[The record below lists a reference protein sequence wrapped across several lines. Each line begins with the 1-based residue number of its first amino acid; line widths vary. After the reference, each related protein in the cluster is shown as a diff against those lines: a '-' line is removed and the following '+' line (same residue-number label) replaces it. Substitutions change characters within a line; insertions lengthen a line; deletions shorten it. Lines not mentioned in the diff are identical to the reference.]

1 MSVLLFIIRKSTGR
15 KLAVIA
21 LACLIGIAGGLLIEP
36 VAGLVSGRLRPIA
49 RVEVPSKAVALTFDI
64 TFGENTPGLVLEAL
78 NRHGARG
85 TFFVTG
91 PWASSHKEQV
101 KQMVSSKHEVG
112 SMGYWFEGATN
123 LTRERVIDSIKRA
136 STTIA
141 DLTGKSPIAFRP
153 PGGTYDDLL
162 ISVAMENGQYTV
174 MWSLDAMDW
183 KNPGADVVIKR
194 VVNNVKPG
202 DIVRFVASDSSRQTH
217 LALPA
222 IIMAL
227 REKGYELLTVSD
239 LLRLSSS

>member
-1 MSVLLFIIRKSTGR
+1 MLLFVVRKSTGR
-15 KLAVIA
+15 KLLILA
-21 LACLIGIAGGLLIEP
+21 LAGLVVAAGGLLVEP
-36 VAGLVSGRLRPIA
+36 MARLVSGRLRPIA

-78 NRHGARG
+78 NRHQAKA

-101 KQMVSSKHEVG
+101 KQMLAAKHEVG
-112 SMGYWFEGATN
+112 SMGYWFEDSRN
-123 LTRERVIDSIKRA
+123 LTRERIVDSIRRA
-136 STTIA
+136 SSTIA
-141 DLTGKSPIAFRP
+141 ELTGKSPVVFRP
-153 PGGTYDDLL
+153 PGGNYDDAL

-183 KNPGADVVIKR
+183 KNPGADALIKR
-194 VVNNVKPG
+194 VVNNVRPG
-202 DIVRFVASDSSRQTH
+202 DIIRFVASDSSRQTH

-239 LLRLSSS
+239 LLKLSGS